1 MNKNFLINLTN
12 TQKKVITENNF
23 KDKIIKNNINIELS
37 NEDNKE
43 DIIKK
48 FNKLKDEYNKLN
60 ELQEILQLKI
70 LCLKNALINEEEERY
85 DIEILDIQKE
95 KIYYDI
101 DKPLTEEDLN
111 YFFKYVYDWWD
122 DGEGFKNDIN
132 DINKEDKNFYK
143 KIEKRI
149 KNKFKNNN
157 LSKKSENFIRKN
169 LLDTCDEHSDI
180 YYYLLSYQ

>member
-1 MNKNFLINLTN
+1 MNKNFLFNLSN
-12 TQKKVITENNF
+12 KQNEIIEENNF
-23 KDKIIKNNINIELS
+23 KDKIIKNNINIELT

-48 FNKLKDEYNKLN
+48 FNELKNEYNKLN

-70 LCLKNALINEEEERY
+70 LCLKNALINEEEEKY

-95 KIYYDI
+95 KIYYD
-101 DKPLTEEDLN
+101 E
-111 YFFKYVYDWWD
+111 YVYDWWD
-122 DGEGFKNDIN
+122 DGKGFKNDIN
-132 DINKEDKNFYK
+132 DINREDEDFYD
-143 KIEKRI
+143 KIEEII
-149 KNKFKNNN
+149 KNKFKNNS
-157 LSKKSENFIRKN
+157 LSKKSENFIREN